1 MSRHT
6 RIYNYTKMNGDTRN
20 IVTDP
25 IEYPPIRFTAKWVYK
40 DMDHCNSFFNT
51 QFNNDPMGRSHI
63 RVYDIENHGWRT
75 LKTWEINEE
84 YPGIENRRKTKSE
97 MLESI
102 REELNNA
109 QKNEMSDRVENQRI
123 LKELYNAHTQKFQK
137 YIDTLLEKFSDLE
150 EELEKS
156 KN

>member
-6 RIYNYTKMNGDTRN
+6 RIYNYTNMNDDTRN

-25 IEYPPIRFTAKWVYK
+25 IQYPPIRFTAKWV
-40 DMDHCNSFFNT
+40 DNDRDHCNSFFNEAY
-51 QFNNDPMGRSHI
+51 NNDPMGRSHI

-75 LKTWEINEE
+75 LKTWMINEE
-84 YPGIENRRKTKSE
+84 YPGIENRRKTRSE
-97 MLESI
+97 MLDSF
-102 REELNNA
+102 REELNNPLIH
-109 QKNEMSDRVENQRI
+109 KLLEENQRI
-123 LKELYNAHTQKFQK
+123 LKELYIAHTQKFQK

-156 KN
+156 